1 MNERDAE
8 IEANRQYPGF
18 FAEASFFEGKCRIRL
33 TPPAGEFGVDRAA
46 GEFEDRDD
54 TLIGEGSTFEEAL
67 ADLAMRRAF

>member
-1 MNERDAE
+1 MDEREAE
-8 IEANRQYPGF
+8 IAAKKQHPAF
-18 FAEASFFEGKCRIRL
+18 FARASFVEGKYRIEL
-33 TPPAGEFGVDRAA
+33 APPAGEFGVDRAA